1 MATVAIHTIPIGSQ
15 YYDTTTGGDA
25 NKNDF
30 IILLVWDTNVTGLEL
45 SDFTL
50 SKGSLSN
57 RLKAETR
64 YMRW

>member
-15 YYDTTTGGDA
+15 YYDTTTGGNA

-30 IILLVWDTNVTGLEL
+30 KVLLVWGENVTGLTL

-50 SKGSLSN
+50 SKGSIQSFEG
-57 RLKAETR
+57 KTR
-64 YMRW
+64 YMCW